1 MGFQEPVVG
10 MYQNVDNS
18 VADGEHVEFRVGHES
33 PPFTK
38 VEAVGAR
45 EVYWRVPPGQH
56 MPAATQTAVY
66 RDKTYDYEALLQISP
81 QMG

>member
-1 MGFQEPVVG
+1 MGVQEPIVG

-18 VADGEHVEFRVGHES
+18 VADGEHIEFRVGHES
-33 PPFTK
+33 PLFTK

-45 EVYWRVPPGQH
+45 EVYWRAPPGQH

-66 RDKTYDYEALLQISP
+66 RGKAYDDEALLQITP
-81 QMG
+81 QME

>member
-33 PPFTK
+33 PPFMK

-56 MPAATQTAVY
+56 MPAAAQKTVY
-66 RDKTYDYEALLQISP
+66 RGKAQDDAALLRIML
-81 QMG
+81 QME